1 MEIDDPKETKILI
14 KTKARKFKGKDAKD
28 TNDIYINSL
37 ISREVEMPII
47 NIGENLV
54 DTMTRILA
62 SEIEGKCTIEGY
74 IKPNSV
80 KIISYTSGLIL
91 TDKIIFMVSLECKI
105 CCPVEG
111 MVINCIAKNITKA
124 GIRAEINDINNPVLI
139 FVARDH
145 NFMSSY
151 FNSIEENNNINVKVI
166 GQRFELNDKYI
177 SIIGELV
184 EKTASIIKPKK
195 LPKLVLKP

>member
-80 KIISYTSGLIL
+80 KIISYTSGIIV